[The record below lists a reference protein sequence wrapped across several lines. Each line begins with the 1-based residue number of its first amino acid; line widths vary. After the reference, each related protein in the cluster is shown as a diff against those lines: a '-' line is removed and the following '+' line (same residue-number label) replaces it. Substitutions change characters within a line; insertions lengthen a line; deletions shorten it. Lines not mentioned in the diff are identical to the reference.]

1 MIFLLLAGRK
11 EFPKDIHLQ
20 STKAKMREK
29 RREEKRREEKR
40 REEKRREEKRREE
53 KRENN
58 M

>member
-20 STKAKMREK
+20 STKAKMRE
-29 RREEKRREEKR
+29 EKRREEKR

-53 KRENN
+53 RK
-58 M
+58 